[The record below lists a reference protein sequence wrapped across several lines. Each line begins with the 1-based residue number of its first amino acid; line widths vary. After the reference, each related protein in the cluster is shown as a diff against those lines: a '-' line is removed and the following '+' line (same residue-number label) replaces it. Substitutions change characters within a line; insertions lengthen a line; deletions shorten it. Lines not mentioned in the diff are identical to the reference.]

1 MCTELKCGEG
11 KFEQEGEK
19 NQGGEMTKG
28 LDPSLSHVSEVNRTD
43 GVFNV
48 TAEEEHGVLV
58 RFLILIVTASITS
71 DSQMTAQCQKAYIKD
86 PVCAPHHKSVPCK
99 HRVIIQNTLN
109 NAVSR
114 GELDSEGAPPTTAA
128 VSYEVRRQRS
138 SKAVAL
144 SDGNISRCHT

>member
-1 MCTELKCGEG
+1 MRDEKREGGRETRGDGVCTELKCGEG
-11 KFEQEGEK
+11 KFEQEGE
-19 NQGGEMTKG
+19 MTKG
-28 LDPSLSHVSEVNRTD
+28 LDPSPSPVSEVNRTD

-86 PVCAPHHKSVPCK
+86 PVCAPHRKSVPCK
-99 HRVIIQNTLN
+99 HRAIIQNTLN

-128 VSYEVRRQRS
+128 VSYEVRRQEEQ
-138 SKAVAL
+138 
-144 SDGNISRCHT
+144 

>member
-1 MCTELKCGEG
+1 MCTELKRGEG

-19 NQGGEMTKG
+19 NQGGGNDKG
-28 LDPSLSHVSEVNRTD
+28 LDPSLSPVSEVNRTD

-99 HRVIIQNTLN
+99 HRAIIQNTLN

-114 GELDSEGAPPTTAA
+114 GELDSEGPPTTAA
-128 VSYEVRRQRS
+128 VSYEVRRQEEQ
-138 SKAVAL
+138 
-144 SDGNISRCHT
+144 

>member
-1 MCTELKCGEG
+1 
-11 KFEQEGEK
+11 
-19 NQGGEMTKG
+19 MTKG
-28 LDPSLSHVSEVNRTD
+28 LDPSPSPVSEVNRTD

-71 DSQMTAQCQKAYIKD
+71 DNQMTAQCQKAYIKD

-99 HRVIIQNTLN
+99 HRAIIQNTLN

-128 VSYEVRRQRS
+128 VSYEVRRQEEQ
-138 SKAVAL
+138 
-144 SDGNISRCHT
+144 

>member
-1 MCTELKCGEG
+1 MERENLSRKGR
-11 KFEQEGEK
+11 KIR
-19 NQGGEMTKG
+19 GEMTKG
-28 LDPSLSHVSEVNRTD
+28 LDPSPSPVSEVNRTD

-86 PVCAPHHKSVPCK
+86 RVCAPHHKSVPCK
-99 HRVIIQNTLN
+99 HRAIIQNTLN

-114 GELDSEGAPPTTAA
+114 GELDSEGAP
-128 VSYEVRRQRS
+128 RQP
-138 SKAVAL
+138 L
-144 SDGNISRCHT
+144 PSRTK

>member
-1 MCTELKCGEG
+1 MSRKGR
-11 KFEQEGEK
+11 KIR
-19 NQGGEMTKG
+19 GEMTKG
-28 LDPSLSHVSEVNRTD
+28 LDPSPSPVSEVNRTD

-99 HRVIIQNTLN
+99 HRAIIQNTLN

-114 GELDSEGAPPTTAA
+114 GELDSEGAP
-128 VSYEVRRQRS
+128 RQP
-138 SKAVAL
+138 L
-144 SDGNISRCHT
+144 PSRTK